1 MIKDLWKNYKRY
13 LKYSK
18 KESRLAILFGIF
30 GAFSETLSIYILAN
44 LISNMTDNNL
54 SNKLLSFQS
63 FNLSPR
69 LWLLIFI
76 TFASLSAFLYYLSNK
91 NVVKA
96 KTKIERFVR
105 DEITNLTLDIKWEY
119 FLKLSQGDISK
130 SIIAEG
136 QNISEGFMYFISA
149 INYSLIAFIY
159 FITCLILV
167 PESFLI
173 LIIYAIF
180 AFRIY
185 IFYSKKA
192 DKFGRRLSEMTTNIG
207 TWSAA
212 IFNNL
217 KYLRSISK
225 DLLAK
230 EESKNIFLKFAE
242 SYENAMVASY
252 KSKFVNEILTIIFIF
267 LFVSYILMT
276 EASSSS
282 LILSL
287 SLFIRM
293 TPKIYNSQ
301 SRFLDSLAMISW
313 PRLHNEKMSW
323 ARKYKELENI
333 DNKFESFFN
342 GEIVFN
348 KVFFNYPNSAILLNN
363 INLQIKENE
372 CLGIIGKSGSGK
384 STFLDL
390 ITGIIKPNKG
400 EILIS
405 GININDVN
413 KKLWRDNIGIVL
425 QENFFKNDTLARN
438 IALGEID
445 INRDRIKD
453 CLIQA
458 NAYEFVRKLPK
469 GIDEL
474 IFDRGQRFSGGEKQ
488 KLALA
493 RALYN
498 NPKILI
504 LDEPA
509 SGLDELSELEFIS
522 TVKKLIGKMLIIL
535 ISHKKEIVRIC
546 DRVLI
551 LDENKLKEYNQKLM

>member
-13 LKYSK
+13 LRYSK

-30 GAFSETLSIYILAN
+30 GALSETLSIYVLAN
-44 LISNMTDNNL
+44 LISNMADKNI
-54 SNKLLSFQS
+54 SKKLLLFQS
-63 FNLSPR
+63 FNLSI
-69 LWLLIFI
+69 WICLLIFFTTGI
-76 TFASLSAFLYYLSNK
+76 LSAFLYYLSNK

-105 DEITNLTLDIKWEY
+105 DEITSLTLEIKWEY

-167 PESFLI
+167 PKSFFI
-173 LIIYAIF
+173 LLIYAIF
-180 AFRIY
+180 VFRIY

-192 DKFGRRLSEMTTNIG
+192 DRFGNSLSEMTTNIG
-207 TWSAA
+207 IWSTA

-230 EESKNIFLKFAE
+230 EELKNIFLKFSK

-252 KSKFVNEILTIIFIF
+252 KSKFINEILTIIFIF
-267 LFVSYILMT
+267 LSVSYILMT
-276 EASSSS
+276 EASSST

-301 SRFLDSLAMISW
+301 SRFLDSLAMVSW
-313 PRLHNEKMSW
+313 PRLHNEKMLW
-323 ARKYKELENI
+323 ARSFKEFKNSE
-333 DNKFESFFN
+333 NKFKSFTK
-342 GEIVFN
+342 GDIIFN
-348 KVFFNYPNSAILLNN
+348 KVSFNYPNSEKLLNN
-363 INLQIKENE
+363 LNLQIKENE
-372 CLGIIGKSGSGK
+372 CLGILGKSGSGK

-390 ITGIIKPNKG
+390 ITGIIKPQKG

-405 GININDVN
+405 GININDIN

-425 QENFFKNDTLARN
+425 QENFFKNDTLASN
-438 IALGEID
+438 IALGELY
-445 INRDRIKD
+445 INRERIKN

-474 IFDRGQRFSGGEKQ
+474 IYDRGQRLSGGEKQ

-498 NPKILI
+498 NPRILI

-509 SGLDELSELEFIS
+509 SGLDQVSELEFI
-522 TVKKLIGKMLIIL
+522 TTIKKLIGEMLIIL

-551 LDENKLKEYNQKLM
+551 LDEYKLKDYNE

>member
-1 MIKDLWKNYKRY
+1 MIKDLWRNYRRY
-13 LKYSK
+13 LMYSK

-30 GAFSETLSIYILAN
+30 GAFSETLSIYVLAN
-44 LISNMTDNNL
+44 LISNMTDKNI
-54 SNKLLSFQS
+54 SNKLLLFQS
-63 FNLSPR
+63 FNLSI
-69 LWLLIFI
+69 WICLLIF
-76 TFASLSAFLYYLSNK
+76 FATGIFSASLYYLSNK

-105 DEITNLTLDIKWEY
+105 DEITSLTLDIKWEY

-167 PESFLI
+167 PQSFFI
-173 LIIYAIF
+173 LLIYAIF
-180 AFRIY
+180 VFRIY
-185 IFYSKKA
+185 IYYSKKA
-192 DKFGRRLSEMTTNIG
+192 DRFGNRLSEMTTNIG
-207 TWSAA
+207 IWSAA

-230 EESKNIFLKFAE
+230 EELKNIFWKFAK

-252 KSKFVNEILTIIFIF
+252 KSKFINEMLTIIFIF
-267 LFVSYILMT
+267 LSVSYILIS
-276 EASSSS
+276 EASSST

-301 SRFLDSLAMISW
+301 SRFLDSLAMVSW
-313 PRLHNEKMSW
+313 PRLHNEKMLW
-323 ARKYKELENI
+323 AKSFKEFKNSE
-333 DNKFESFFN
+333 NKFKSFTH
-342 GEIVFN
+342 GDIIFN
-348 KVFFNYPNSAILLNN
+348 KVSFKYPNSEKLLNN
-363 INLQIKENE
+363 LNLQIKENE

-390 ITGIIKPNKG
+390 ITGIIKPQKG

-405 GININDVN
+405 GININDIN

-425 QENFFKNDTLARN
+425 QENFFKNDTLASN
-438 IALGEID
+438 IALGELN
-445 INRDRIKD
+445 INRERIKN

-474 IFDRGQRFSGGEKQ
+474 IYDRGQRFSGGEKQ

-493 RALYN
+493 RALYS

-509 SGLDELSELEFIS
+509 SGLDQVSELEFIS
-522 TVKKLIGKMLIIL
+522 TIKKLIGQMLIIL

-551 LDENKLKEYNQKLM
+551 LDEYKLKDYNE

>member
-1 MIKDLWKNYKRY
+1 MIKDLWKNYRRY

-18 KESRLAILFGIF
+18 KESRLAIFFGIF
-30 GAFSETLSIYILAN
+30 GAFSETLSIYVLAN
-44 LISNMTDNNL
+44 LISNMTDKNI
-54 SNKLLSFQS
+54 SNKLLLFQS
-63 FNLSPR
+63 FNLSIGIC
-69 LWLLIFI
+69 LLIFFTTGI
-76 TFASLSAFLYYLSNK
+76 LSASLYYLSNK

-105 DEITNLTLDIKWEY
+105 DEITSLTLEIKWEY

-149 INYSLIAFIY
+149 INYSFIAFIY
-159 FITCLILV
+159 FITCLVLV
-167 PESFLI
+167 PQSFFI
-173 LIIYAIF
+173 LLIYAIF
-180 AFRIY
+180 VFRIY

-192 DKFGRRLSEMTTNIG
+192 DRFGNRLSEMTTNIG
-207 TWSAA
+207 IWSAS

-230 EESKNIFLKFAE
+230 EELKNIFLKFAK

-252 KSKFVNEILTIIFIF
+252 KSKFINEILTIIFIF
-267 LFVSYILMT
+267 LSVSYILMT
-276 EASSSS
+276 EASSST

-301 SRFLDSLAMISW
+301 SRFLDSLAMVSW
-313 PRLHNEKMSW
+313 PRLHNEKMLW
-323 ARKYKELENI
+323 ARSFKEFKNSE
-333 DNKFESFFN
+333 NKFKSFTN
-342 GEIVFN
+342 GDIVFN
-348 KVFFNYPNSAILLNN
+348 SVTFNYPNSEKLLNN
-363 INLQIKENE
+363 LNLQIKENE

-390 ITGIIKPNKG
+390 ITGIIKPQKG

-405 GININDVN
+405 GININDIN
-413 KKLWRDNIGIVL
+413 KKLWRDSIGIVL
-425 QENFFKNDTLARN
+425 QENFFKNDTLASN
-438 IALGEID
+438 IALGELY
-445 INRDRIKD
+445 INRERIKN

-458 NAYEFVRKLPK
+458 NAYEFVRTLPK

-474 IFDRGQRFSGGEKQ
+474 IYDRGQRLSGGEKQ

-509 SGLDELSELEFIS
+509 SGLDQVSELEFVS
-522 TVKKLIGKMLIIL
+522 TIKKLIGEMLIIL

-551 LDENKLKEYNQKLM
+551 LEDCKLKDYNQ

>member
-1 MIKDLWKNYKRY
+1 MIKDLWKNYRRY

-30 GAFSETLSIYILAN
+30 GAFSETLSIYVLAN
-44 LISNMTDNNL
+44 LISNMTDKNI
-54 SNKLLSFQS
+54 SNELLLFQS
-63 FNLSPR
+63 FNLSIGIC
-69 LWLLIFI
+69 LLIFFTTGI
-76 TFASLSAFLYYLSNK
+76 LSASLYYLSNK

-105 DEITNLTLDIKWEY
+105 DEITSLTLDIKWEY

-167 PESFLI
+167 PQSFFI
-173 LIIYAIF
+173 LLIYAIF
-180 AFRIY
+180 VFRIY
-185 IFYSKKA
+185 VFYSKKA
-192 DKFGRRLSEMTTNIG
+192 DRFGNRLSEMTTNIAI
-207 TWSAA
+207 WSAA

-230 EESKNIFLKFAE
+230 EELKNIFLKFAK

-252 KSKFVNEILTIIFIF
+252 KSKFINEILTIIFIF
-267 LFVSYILMT
+267 LSVFYILIT
-276 EASSSS
+276 EASSST

-301 SRFLDSLAMISW
+301 SRFLDSLAMVSW
-313 PRLHNEKMSW
+313 PRLHNEKMLW
-323 ARKYKELENI
+323 ARSFKEINNSE
-333 DNKFESFFN
+333 NKFKSFTN
-342 GEIVFN
+342 GDIVFN
-348 KVFFNYPNSAILLNN
+348 KVSFNYPNSEKLFNN
-363 INLQIKENE
+363 LNLQIKENE

-390 ITGIIKPNKG
+390 ITGIIKPQKG

-405 GININDVN
+405 GININDIN

-425 QENFFKNDTLARN
+425 QDNFLKNDTLASN
-438 IALGEID
+438 IALGESY
-445 INRDRIKD
+445 INRDRIKN

-474 IFDRGQRFSGGEKQ
+474 IYDRGQRFSGGEKQ

-509 SGLDELSELEFIS
+509 SGLDQVSELEFVS
-522 TVKKLIGKMLIIL
+522 TIKKLIGEMLIIL

-551 LDENKLKEYNQKLM
+551 LDEYKLKDYIE

>member
-1 MIKDLWKNYKRY
+1 
-13 LKYSK
+13 
-18 KESRLAILFGIF
+18 
-30 GAFSETLSIYILAN
+30 
-44 LISNMTDNNL
+44 
-54 SNKLLSFQS
+54 
-63 FNLSPR
+63 
-69 LWLLIFI
+69 
-76 TFASLSAFLYYLSNK
+76 
-91 NVVKA
+91 
-96 KTKIERFVR
+96 
-105 DEITNLTLDIKWEY
+105 
-119 FLKLSQGDISK
+119 
-130 SIIAEG
+130 
-136 QNISEGFMYFISA
+136 MYFISA

-207 TWSAA
+207 KWSAA

-400 EILIS
+400 EILIC
-405 GININDVN
+405 ININDVN
-413 KKLWRDNIGIVL
+413 KNY
-425 QENFFKNDTLARN
+425 
-438 IALGEID
+438 GEI
-445 INRDRIKD
+445 
-453 CLIQA
+453 
-458 NAYEFVRKLPK
+458 
-469 GIDEL
+469 
-474 IFDRGQRFSGGEKQ
+474 
-488 KLALA
+488 
-493 RALYN
+493 
-498 NPKILI
+498 IL
-504 LDEPA
+504 
-509 SGLDELSELEFIS
+509 GLFYKRTSLRMTL
-522 TVKKLIGKMLIIL
+522 G
-535 ISHKKEIVRIC
+535 
-546 DRVLI
+546 
-551 LDENKLKEYNQKLM
+551 

>member
-1 MIKDLWKNYKRY
+1 
-13 LKYSK
+13 
-18 KESRLAILFGIF
+18 
-30 GAFSETLSIYILAN
+30 
-44 LISNMTDNNL
+44 MTDNNL

-180 AFRIY
+180 DFIIN

-207 TWSAA
+207 KWSAA

-230 EESKNIFLKFAE
+230 EESKYFLKFAE
-242 SYENAMVASY
+242 SYENAWWRVTNQS
-252 KSKFVNEILTIIFIF
+252 L
-267 LFVSYILMT
+267 LM
-276 EASSSS
+276 
-282 LILSL
+282 
-287 SLFIRM
+287 
-293 TPKIYNSQ
+293 
-301 SRFLDSLAMISW
+301 
-313 PRLHNEKMSW
+313 
-323 ARKYKELENI
+323 KY
-333 DNKFESFFN
+333 
-342 GEIVFN
+342 
-348 KVFFNYPNSAILLNN
+348 
-363 INLQIKENE
+363 
-372 CLGIIGKSGSGK
+372 
-384 STFLDL
+384 
-390 ITGIIKPNKG
+390 
-400 EILIS
+400 
-405 GININDVN
+405 
-413 KKLWRDNIGIVL
+413 
-425 QENFFKNDTLARN
+425 
-438 IALGEID
+438 
-445 INRDRIKD
+445 
-453 CLIQA
+453 
-458 NAYEFVRKLPK
+458 
-469 GIDEL
+469 
-474 IFDRGQRFSGGEKQ
+474 
-488 KLALA
+488 
-493 RALYN
+493 
-498 NPKILI
+498 
-504 LDEPA
+504 
-509 SGLDELSELEFIS
+509 
-522 TVKKLIGKMLIIL
+522 
-535 ISHKKEIVRIC
+535 
-546 DRVLI
+546 
-551 LDENKLKEYNQKLM
+551 

>member
-1 MIKDLWKNYKRY
+1 MI
-13 LKYSK
+13 
-18 KESRLAILFGIF
+18 
-30 GAFSETLSIYILAN
+30 
-44 LISNMTDNNL
+44 
-54 SNKLLSFQS
+54 
-63 FNLSPR
+63 
-69 LWLLIFI
+69 LIFI

-207 TWSAA
+207 KWSAA

-267 LFVSYILMT
+267 YLFLTY
-276 EASSSS
+276 
-282 LILSL
+282 
-287 SLFIRM
+287 
-293 TPKIYNSQ
+293 
-301 SRFLDSLAMISW
+301 
-313 PRLHNEKMSW
+313 
-323 ARKYKELENI
+323 
-333 DNKFESFFN
+333 
-342 GEIVFN
+342 
-348 KVFFNYPNSAILLNN
+348 
-363 INLQIKENE
+363 
-372 CLGIIGKSGSGK
+372 
-384 STFLDL
+384 
-390 ITGIIKPNKG
+390 
-400 EILIS
+400 
-405 GININDVN
+405 
-413 KKLWRDNIGIVL
+413 
-425 QENFFKNDTLARN
+425 
-438 IALGEID
+438 
-445 INRDRIKD
+445 
-453 CLIQA
+453 
-458 NAYEFVRKLPK
+458 
-469 GIDEL
+469 
-474 IFDRGQRFSGGEKQ
+474 
-488 KLALA
+488 
-493 RALYN
+493 
-498 NPKILI
+498 
-504 LDEPA
+504 
-509 SGLDELSELEFIS
+509 
-522 TVKKLIGKMLIIL
+522 
-535 ISHKKEIVRIC
+535 
-546 DRVLI
+546 
-551 LDENKLKEYNQKLM
+551 

>member
-1 MIKDLWKNYKRY
+1 MIKDLWKNYRRY

-30 GAFSETLSIYILAN
+30 GAFSETLSIYVLAN
-44 LISNMTDNNL
+44 LISNMTDKNI
-54 SNKLLSFQS
+54 SYELLLFQS
-63 FNLSPR
+63 FNLSFGIC
-69 LWLLIFI
+69 LLIFFTTGI
-76 TFASLSAFLYYLSNK
+76 LSASLYYLSNK

-105 DEITNLTLDIKWEY
+105 DEITSLTLDIKWEY

-167 PESFLI
+167 PQSFFI
-173 LIIYAIF
+173 LLIYAIF
-180 AFRIY
+180 VFRIY
-185 IFYSKKA
+185 VFYSKKA
-192 DKFGRRLSEMTTNIG
+192 DRFGNRLSEMTTNIAI
-207 TWSAA
+207 WSAA

-230 EESKNIFLKFAE
+230 EELKNIFLKFAK

-252 KSKFVNEILTIIFIF
+252 KSKFINEILTIIFIF
-267 LFVSYILMT
+267 LSVSYILIT
-276 EASSSS
+276 EASSST

-301 SRFLDSLAMISW
+301 SRFLDSLAMVSW
-313 PRLHNEKMSW
+313 PRLHNEKMLW
-323 ARKYKELENI
+323 ARSFKEINNSE
-333 DNKFESFFN
+333 NKFKSFTN
-342 GEIVFN
+342 GDIVFN
-348 KVFFNYPNSAILLNN
+348 KVSFNYPNSEKLFNN
-363 INLQIKENE
+363 LNLQIKENE

-390 ITGIIKPNKG
+390 ITGIIKPQKG

-405 GININDVN
+405 GININDIN

-425 QENFFKNDTLARN
+425 QENFLKNDTLASN
-438 IALGEID
+438 IALGESY
-445 INRDRIKD
+445 INRDRIKN

-474 IFDRGQRFSGGEKQ
+474 IYDRGQRFSGGEKQ

-509 SGLDELSELEFIS
+509 SGLDQVSELEFVS
-522 TVKKLIGKMLIIL
+522 TIKKLIGEMSIIL

-551 LDENKLKEYNQKLM
+551 LDEYKLKDYNE

>member
-1 MIKDLWKNYKRY
+1 MIKDLWKNYRRY

-30 GAFSETLSIYILAN
+30 GAFSETLSIYVLAN
-44 LISNMTDNNL
+44 LISNMTDKNI
-54 SNKLLSFQS
+54 SNKLLLFQS
-63 FNLSPR
+63 FNLSIGIC
-69 LWLLIFI
+69 LLIFFTTGI
-76 TFASLSAFLYYLSNK
+76 LSASLYYLSNK

-105 DEITNLTLDIKWEY
+105 DEITSLTLEIKWEY

-149 INYSLIAFIY
+149 INYSFIAFIY
-159 FITCLILV
+159 FITCLVLV
-167 PESFLI
+167 PQSFFI
-173 LIIYAIF
+173 LLIYAIF
-180 AFRIY
+180 VFRIY

-192 DKFGRRLSEMTTNIG
+192 DRFGNRLSEMTTNIG
-207 TWSAA
+207 IWSAS

-230 EESKNIFLKFAE
+230 EELKNIFLKFVK

-252 KSKFVNEILTIIFIF
+252 KSKFINEILTIIFIF
-267 LFVSYILMT
+267 LSVSYILMT
-276 EASSSS
+276 EASSST

-301 SRFLDSLAMISW
+301 SRFLDSLAMVSW
-313 PRLHNEKMSW
+313 PRLHNEKMLW
-323 ARKYKELENI
+323 ARSFKEFKNSE
-333 DNKFESFFN
+333 NKFKSFTN
-342 GEIVFN
+342 GDIVFN
-348 KVFFNYPNSAILLNN
+348 KVSFNYPNSEKLLNN
-363 INLQIKENE
+363 LNLQIKENE

-390 ITGIIKPNKG
+390 ITGIIKPQKG

-405 GININDVN
+405 GININDIN
-413 KKLWRDNIGIVL
+413 KKLWRDSIGIVL
-425 QENFFKNDTLARN
+425 QENFFKNDTLASN
-438 IALGEID
+438 IALGELY
-445 INRDRIKD
+445 INRERIKN

-458 NAYEFVRKLPK
+458 NAYEFVRTLPK

-474 IFDRGQRFSGGEKQ
+474 IYDRGQRLSGGEKQ

-509 SGLDELSELEFIS
+509 SGLDQVSELEFVS
-522 TVKKLIGKMLIIL
+522 TIKKLIGEMLIIL

-551 LDENKLKEYNQKLM
+551 LEDCKLKDYNQ